1 MCILNSSLPNSQ
13 DFATAILKINPMTP
27 SSVSPTIQSPTPMLS
42 PHSSILWSSQSTS
55 SKRISVQG
63 S

>member
-42 PHSSILWSSQSTS
+42 LKHSVVLP
-55 SKRISVQG
+55 VHFL
-63 S
+63 